1 MEKKNNLRA
10 WIYLAPLLILMT
22 VFTFYPIV
30 NAFIISIYKDYQPL
44 ANNGAGIITG
54 YTLQN
59 FLFIFKNQLFWI
71 SVKNTF
77 VIAFVSVPIS
87 IFLSLFIS
95 VALKNIPKLKG
106 FFQTIYFLPY
116 VTNAIAVGMAFAFM
130 FHQNY
135 GLFNAI
141 LGWFGID
148 AINWIGG
155 TASWTAQMGALL
167 IYTIWSGLAFKILVF
182 TSGMQNI
189 DKQYYDA
196 AKIDSASKWTVFKRI
211 TVPLLSPLILYISI
225 TSMIGALK
233 AYNSVVGLFGIQMGA
248 QPYSMMT
255 IVAFVYRYVSGY
267 TDVGYIS
274 YASAA
279 AIILFIIT
287 VVFSLIQGVVSRK
300 RVHY

>member
-1 MEKKNNLRA
+1 METKNNLKA
-10 WIYLAPLLILMT
+10 WLYLAPLLLLMGL
-22 VFTFYPIV
+22 FTFYPLV

-44 ANNGAGIITG
+44 ANGGAGQASG
-54 YTLQN
+54 FTLMN
-59 FLFIFKNQLFWI
+59 FVFVIKNQLFLD
-71 SVKNTF
+71 SLKNTF
-77 VIAFVSVPIS
+77 VIAFISVPVS
-87 IFLSLFIS
+87 IFISLFIS

-116 VTNAIAVGMAFAFM
+116 VTNAIAIGMAFAFM
-130 FHQNY
+130 FHTNY
-135 GLFNAI
+135 GLFNVI

-148 AINWIGG
+148 AVNWIGG
-155 TASWTAQMGALL
+155 TSSWWAQMGALL
-167 IYTIWSGLAFKILVF
+167 VFTVWSGLAFKILVF

-196 AKIDSASKWTVFKRI
+196 AKIDSASKWTVFRRI

-233 AYNSVVGLFGIQMGA
+233 AYNSIIGLFGTQMGA

-267 TDVGYIS
+267 TDIGYIS

-279 AIILFIIT
+279 AIILFVIT
-287 VVFSLIQGVVSRK
+287 VIFSLIQGVVSRK